1 VRVVLDWVHLQ
12 DQADLR
18 FHFALAKEGP
28 LAGWIAANGI
38 PHTVGEMP
46 WFGWSGALTS
56 ARAVLSVAARARRW
70 QIDVVHSEHN
80 VYPFAVAV
88 AALIRRPIVC
98 AAHFL
103 LDRGFVEW
111 AFTGWRRPDRLIW
124 TSHAQQAAC
133 REAMSGILPEER
145 QTVIPLGVNL
155 ERFGNDNG
163 SRDSLRRGWKA
174 TSDTIVVGQANAIR
188 PGKRVE
194 DFLRLVRE
202 LRMRDPRVL
211 GVIAGT
217 PSKGDEEYAAEMRA
231 LTTTLG
237 LERDCLW
244 LGNLEP
250 VEPFLHAIDVFVST
264 SEYETFGMSICE
276 AMACSRP
283 VAVYRAGAPGEV
295 VGDAGLVVET
305 GDLTGLVEAARTLID
320 NADLRSTLGQR
331 GRARVEAVFNP
342 RSSLQTLA
350 RLYRSLDRA
359 RTGSSS

>member
-1 VRVVLDWVHLQ
+1 MRVVLDWVHLQ

-28 LAGWIAANGI
+28 LAGWVAANGI
-38 PHTVGEMP
+38 PHTVAKMP
-46 WFGWSGALTS
+46 WFGWSGVLKSATAVAAL
-56 ARAVLSVAARARRW
+56 AARARRW
-70 QIDVVHSEHN
+70 NIDVVHSEHN

-111 AFTGWRRPDRLIW
+111 AFSGWRRPDQLIW
-124 TSHAQQAAC
+124 TSRAQQAAC
-133 REAMSGILPEER
+133 REALEGILPEER

-155 ERFGNDNG
+155 ERFGNDTG
-163 SRDSLRRGWKA
+163 SRDSLRRAWGA

-194 DFLRLVRE
+194 DFLQLVRE

-217 PSKGDEEYAAEMRA
+217 PSRGDEEYAAEMRT

-237 LERDCLW
+237 LDRHCLW

-305 GDLTGLVEAARTLID
+305 GDLAALVGAVRGLAD
-320 NADLRSTLGQR
+320 NADLRSTLGQKAR
-331 GRARVEAVFNP
+331 ERVEAVFNP
-342 RSSLQTLA
+342 RASLQTLA
-350 RLYRSLDRA
+350 RLYRNLDAA